1 MPWRHFP
8 LRIGCVLDKFAL
20 LGRHKE
26 VLERVTIVLHLADQV
41 FFLLFDSGSGTLD
54 FFILLFKLVL
64 KLSLEF
70 LDAFRDSDV
79 ILF

>member
-8 LRIGCVLDKFAL
+8 LGIRCVLHKFAL
-20 LGRHKE
+20 LGCHKE
-26 VLERVTIVLHLADQV
+26 ILERVTIVLHLADQV

-54 FFILLFKLVL
+54 LFILLFKLVL
-64 KLSLEF
+64 KLSLEL